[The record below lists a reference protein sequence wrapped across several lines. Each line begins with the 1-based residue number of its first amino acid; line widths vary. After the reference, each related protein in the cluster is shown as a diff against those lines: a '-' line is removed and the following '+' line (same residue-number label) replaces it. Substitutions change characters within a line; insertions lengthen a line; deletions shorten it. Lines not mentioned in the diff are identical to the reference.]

1 MCFVIVLSSFEA
13 LMKLSQSVTYG
24 IHAALRLSQSRGGAP
39 ISCGQLATL
48 GKMPE
53 RFLLQILRDLAK
65 QGILQSSRGGGGGFM
80 LDRAPEEISLLD
92 IIEAIDGPLTTG
104 LPNNVNFPTQS
115 AQVLRSAL
123 ERITDQ
129 TRQQLADIKLASLL
143 PDEIDNPLP
152 TNGSTLRPVGKP

>member
-1 MCFVIVLSSFEA
+1 
-13 LMKLSQSVTYG
+13 MKLSQSVTYG

-39 ISCGQLATL
+39 ISCGHLASM

-92 IIEAIDGPLTTG
+92 IVEAIDGPLTTG
-104 LPNNVNFPTQS
+104 LPGNVSFPSES
-115 AQVLRSAL
+115 AQILRSAL

-129 TRQQLADIKLASLL
+129 TRQQLSDIKLSSLL
-143 PDEIDNPLP
+143 PADMDAPASSGNHPA
-152 TNGSTLRPVGKP
+152 RR

>member
-1 MCFVIVLSSFEA
+1 
-13 LMKLSQSVTYG
+13 
-24 IHAALRLSQSRGGAP
+24 
-39 ISCGQLATL
+39 
-48 GKMPE
+48 
-53 RFLLQILRDLAK
+53 
-65 QGILQSSRGGGGGFM
+65 M